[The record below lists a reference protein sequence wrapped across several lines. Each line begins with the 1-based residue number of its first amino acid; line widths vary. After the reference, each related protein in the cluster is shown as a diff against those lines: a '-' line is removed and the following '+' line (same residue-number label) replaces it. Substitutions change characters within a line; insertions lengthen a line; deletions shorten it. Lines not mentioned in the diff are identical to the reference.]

1 MAKGKILVTGG
12 AGFIGSHAAEAFA
25 KDGHPVTVLD
35 NLSRAKLL
43 KKDEHDELWVV
54 RDQGKIALARC
65 PVCKGRF
72 RVLPCDVLP
81 RKVYALPVID
91 LLAGEYNRGDRGLR
105 PVAWSLLGEAPAHTT
120 IRAWTEGLGAY
131 ALGRTNGEVSDA
143 LPASRVLAEV
153 ESRMP
158 DLEAIRTQPV
168 EVSPARYRSE
178 ARRTRLIA
186 CTRLI
191 VLCTQLARSLRDVM
205 ADCPRGLASLNR
217 LILIWCH
224 ASPIGFPTGLAC
236 TAMQH
241 VASRFRG
248 YRARCR

>member
-1 MAKGKILVTGG
+1 M
-12 AGFIGSHAAEAFA
+12 
-25 KDGHPVTVLD
+25 PVSVSAPYDSYCELRTQDALGTLLAVVFCPRYLERCSQQGTPQPLQLTNSTVI
-35 NLSRAKLL
+35 RGIKLL

-54 RDQGKIALARC
+54 LDQGKIALARC

-81 RKVYALPVID
+81 RKVYALPVLD

-168 EVSPARYRSE
+168 EVSPSRYRSE

-186 CTRLI
+186 C
-191 VLCTQLARSLRDVM
+191 A
-205 ADCPRGLASLNR
+205 R
-217 LILIWCH
+217 LIL
-224 ASPIGFPTGLAC
+224 L
-236 TAMQH
+236 
-241 VASRFRG
+241 
-248 YRARCR
+248 